1 VKCRATLRS
10 GTTELKLFT
19 KIVLRLEAGEQSL
32 QFDAANDLLHNAGF
46 YSRYLSEFEGDIVPR
61 HYGVKKSGARQST
74 VQFSSISLDC
84 RGQVLRTDLGILWRT
99 SKSVF

>member
-1 VKCRATLRS
+1 MKCRATLRS

-61 HYGVKKSGARQST
+61 HYGVKKKWGETIYCAILEYFSGLPWT
-74 VQFSSISLDC
+74 
-84 RGQVLRTDLGILWRT
+84 GIANGPRDTLENQ
-99 SKSVF
+99 